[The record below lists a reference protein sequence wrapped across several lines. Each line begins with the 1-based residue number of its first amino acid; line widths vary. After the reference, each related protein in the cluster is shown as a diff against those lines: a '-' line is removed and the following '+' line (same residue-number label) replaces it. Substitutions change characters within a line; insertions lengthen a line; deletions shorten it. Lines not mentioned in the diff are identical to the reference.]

1 MNKKSIDKIDI
12 FTLEVNYIDF
22 MKKIFN
28 INNLE
33 EFINFIN
40 NDIDEDLRN
49 IYIYDRLFEYC
60 WYVFM
65 DEIIIYKNKFIELYI
80 KVLNMI
86 YKKNTSVDKFEIIYN
101 ENIKK
106 YTIEKNNIN
115 YHKIILEYI

>member
-1 MNKKSIDKIDI
+1 
-12 FTLEVNYIDF
+12 
-22 MKKIFN
+22 MKNIFN

>member
-60 WYVFM
+60 WYVFI

-86 YKKNTSVDKFEIIYN
+86 YKKNISVDKFEIIYN
-101 ENIKK
+101 DNIKK

>member
-86 YKKNTSVDKFEIIYN
+86 YKKNISVDKFEIIYN
-101 ENIKK
+101 DNIKK

>member
-49 IYIYDRLFEYC
+49 IYI
-60 WYVFM
+60 
-65 DEIIIYKNKFIELYI
+65 
-80 KVLNMI
+80 
-86 YKKNTSVDKFEIIYN
+86 
-101 ENIKK
+101 
-106 YTIEKNNIN
+106 
-115 YHKIILEYI
+115 

>member
-22 MKKIFN
+22 MKNIFN